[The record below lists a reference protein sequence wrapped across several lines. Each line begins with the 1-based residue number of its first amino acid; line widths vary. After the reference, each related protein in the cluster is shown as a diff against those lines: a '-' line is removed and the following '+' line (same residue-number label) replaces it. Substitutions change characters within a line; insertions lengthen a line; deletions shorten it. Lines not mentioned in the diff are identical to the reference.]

1 MKQNI
6 PGSTTP
12 PQTEP
17 SEGPET
23 TLCEPKAAE
32 KLRERADKIR
42 LMARR
47 RESLRDE
54 EEKRQE
60 DLNTIRKKTTQAVMN
75 EYDHLKTKDLSNA
88 EKRKNSVELRLER
101 HETYQQLAEEEK
113 TLHTQIALQGIEL
126 SYQHRMFLAD
136 LAELFANSLT
146 TAFLIGGKA

>member
-1 MKQNI
+1 MKQNTTDSPI
-6 PGSTTP
+6 PL
-12 PQTEP
+12 QAEP
-17 SEGPET
+17 SEGSGT
-23 TLCEPKAAE
+23 ALCEQKAAE
-32 KLRERADKIR
+32 KLRERAEKIR
-42 LMARR
+42 MMARR

-54 EEKRQE
+54 EEKRQSN
-60 DLNTIRKKTTQAVMN
+60 LNDIRKKTTQAVMN

-101 HETYQQLAEEEK
+101 HESYQQLAEEEK